1 MADRSRIGVITG
13 LAAEAAT
20 LPEDDFWIA
29 VSAANPAQAAQAADA
44 MIAGGVTL
52 LVSYG
57 LAAGLD
63 PRFGPGAL
71 LLPETVIAH
80 EGEVETP
87 DRGGVRDQLQRMTS
101 FKRDEGRGPPE
112 PPPAESYLGVDGARA
127 RAAEPGSRRAGR
139 RRRHRR
145 RRPPADVR
153 RSEAL
158 SLRANPRRSRRY
170 GEPRRRP
177 RGVSGRRTVRGAP
190 CRQRSEQP
198 RAPASCP
205 RRDYRGRPRRRHGN
219 GRRAAATA
227 VGMSR
232 YADACARRGAGDA
245 PATPRWSP
253 GGVPSLESV
262 TPLPR
267 PGECRAA
274 SPARAGRIC
283 TRRAAPDSGRS
294 RAPSAPLS

>member
-112 PPPAESYLGVDGARA
+112 PPPAESYLAVDGRVRELLSQGLGERVEGGAIAGVDHPLMYGDQKLSLFAQTRAGAADMESHVVA
-127 RAAEPGSRRAGR
+127 RAASAAGVPFVVLRVVSDPSNRALPQAALAGITGEGR
-139 RRRHRR
+139 VDGTAMAVALL
-145 RRPPADVR
+145 RRPWECLDMLTLALDGAQAMHRLR
-153 RSEAL
+153 R
-158 SLRANPRRSRRY
+158 
-170 GEPRRRP
+170 
-177 RGVSGRRTVRGAP
+177 V
-190 CRQRSEQP
+190 
-198 RAPASCP
+198 
-205 RRDYRGRPRRRHGN
+205 
-219 GRRAAATA
+219 GRRAA
-227 VGMSR
+227 
-232 YADACARRGAGDA
+232 
-245 PATPRWSP
+245 
-253 GGVPSLESV
+253 SL
-262 TPLPR
+262 L
-267 PGECRAA
+267 
-274 SPARAGRIC
+274 
-283 TRRAAPDSGRS
+283 
-294 RAPSAPLS
+294 LSL